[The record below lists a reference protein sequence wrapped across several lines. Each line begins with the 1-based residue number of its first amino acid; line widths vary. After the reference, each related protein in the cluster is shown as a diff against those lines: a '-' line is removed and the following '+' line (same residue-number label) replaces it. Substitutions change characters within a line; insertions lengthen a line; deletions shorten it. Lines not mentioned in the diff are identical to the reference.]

1 MQYTKYSITNVK
13 SKHSTPYMLCNILI
27 NGAPPHSNTCRA
39 AGYSRKRHLPF
50 SCAASGFGTRRPM
63 TRRGALRLTAPSCPL
78 LYILFGIKTASA
90 FVFSS
95 RRLSFSS
102 PICKISHLP
111 YSYSCLSFISS
122 ALYALRHPVPPLD
135 CHGCP
140 LRQKGPR
147 YRGPSCFLLCFSLN
161 IRGR

>member
-27 NGAPPHSNTCRA
+27 NGSPPHSNTCRA
-39 AGYSRKRHLPF
+39 AGYFCKRHLPF
-50 SCAASGFGTRRPM
+50 SCAASGFGMRRPM
-63 TRRGALRLTAPSCPL
+63 TRRGALRLTMPVLSASLHFVWYQNGFRVCLFFASAVFFISDLQNIPSALFVFLPVVYIFRALRSPPSC
-78 LYILFGIKTASA
+78 SA
-90 FVFSS
+90 
-95 RRLSFSS
+95 
-102 PICKISHLP
+102 
-111 YSYSCLSFISS
+111 
-122 ALYALRHPVPPLD
+122 LD

-140 LRQKGPR
+140 LRQKSPR

>member
-27 NGAPPHSNTCRA
+27 NGAQPHSNTCPCRR
-39 AGYSRKRHLPF
+39 YSRKRHLPF

-63 TRRGALRLTAPSCPL
+63 TRRGALRLTAPVLSASLHFVWYQNGFRVC
-78 LYILFGIKTASA
+78 LFFTSA
-90 FVFSS
+90 VFFISDLQNIPSALFVF
-95 RRLSFSS
+95 
-102 PICKISHLP
+102 LP
-111 YSYSCLSFISS
+111 VVYIS

-147 YRGPSCFLLCFSLN
+147 YRGPSCFFALLFS
-161 IRGR
+161 